1 VKALINQNKG
11 IPEDQQ
17 RLIYAGKQLEDGR
30 LLGEYGGLTKI
41 EIKDSLSVVSQ

>member
-1 VKALINQNKG
+1 VKALINQNEG